1 MNNKILKLNK
11 KNTIYIGFAF
21 FAILMLWQIYNNYCP
36 LILEYLLASKFEGQK
51 LYYIIGVIMALD
63 NLASLIIMPIVGIL
77 SDKTKT
83 KFGKRMPYI
92 LIGMLGS
99 LIIFPFIAL
108 MFIWNS
114 FVGVVIAMLL
124 ILIIMQSYR
133 SPAVALMPDITP
145 KPLRSKANGII
156 NLIGYFGA
164 VFAAVLGM
172 VFSVK
177 EDSSMSDAQGVVLIP
192 FLVTSLLM
200 IIIMVVL
207 FYKFREN
214 QILKEMKEDLEIGE
228 QFSENID
235 KVEENKPLSKE
246 NKRNLILIL
255 IAIFFWFLSFNAV
268 ETFNSLFTKNI
279 LGNSGIHGTFTIILT
294 FSSILTFLFGASL
307 SLKIGR
313 KWTIIIGLICI
324 VFGFTV
330 FSVYTYTIAP
340 NNIWLVYI
348 LTVIIGAGWALVNIN
363 SYPMIVEMATSNN
376 VGKYTGYYYSGSL
389 LAQTVT
395 PILVGLIMSF
405 NDAGLKALYIY
416 SSICMFIALLVFYF
430 IKENKEMK
438 AKLKKSAGKKGL
450 ELLDVDN

>member
-1 MNNKILKLNK
+1 MNHKELKLNK

-36 LILEYLLASKFEGQK
+36 IILEYLLNSKFEGQK
-51 LYYIIGVIMALD
+51 LYYVIGVIMALD
-63 NLASLIIMPIVGIL
+63 NLASLIIMPLVGIL

-92 LIGMLGS
+92 LLGMLAS
-99 LIIFPFIAL
+99 LIVFPFIAL
-108 MFIWNS
+108 MFVWNS
-114 FVGVVIAMLL
+114 LVGVIVMMLL

-172 VFSVK
+172 IFSIK
-177 EDSSMSDAQGVVLIP
+177 DGATMAEAQGKVVIP
-192 FLVTSLLM
+192 FLVTSLCM
-200 IIIMVVL
+200 IIIMSFL
-207 FYKFREN
+207 FFKFREN
-214 QILKEMKEDLEIGE
+214 QVLKEMKEDIELGE
-228 QFSENID
+228 KFSDNID
-235 KVEENKPLSKE
+235 KVEENKPLTKE
-246 NKRNLILIL
+246 NKRNFLLILVS
-255 IAIFFWFLSFNAV
+255 IFFWFLSFNAV

-279 LGNSGIHGTFTIILT
+279 LGNSGIHSTFTIILT
-294 FSSILTFLFGASL
+294 FSSIATFLFGAGL

-313 KWTIIIGLICI
+313 KWTIIIGLICL
-324 VFGFTV
+324 VFGFSV
-330 FSVYTYTIAP
+330 FSIYTYTIAP
-340 NNIWLVYI
+340 NYIWLVYI
-348 LTVIIGAGWALVNIN
+348 LTVVIGIGWALVNIN
-363 SYPMIVEMATSNN
+363 SYPMIVEMATSSN
-376 VGKYTGYYYSGSL
+376 VGKYTGYYYSASM

-395 PILVGLIMSF
+395 PILIGLIMSF

-416 SSICMFIALLVFYF
+416 SSICMLVALIVFYF

-438 AKLKKSAGKKGL
+438 EKLKKSASKKGL
-450 ELLDVDN
+450 ELLDVDE

>member
-1 MNNKILKLNK
+1 MNNKKLTLNK
-11 KNTIYIGFAF
+11 RNTIYIGFAF

-36 LILEYLLASKFEGQK
+36 IILEYLLADRFEGQK
-51 LYYIIGVIMALD
+51 LYYVIGVIMALD
-63 NLASLIIMPIVGIL
+63 NLASLIIMPIVGVL

-92 LIGMLGS
+92 LIGMLAS

-114 FVGVVIAMLL
+114 FIGVLVAMLL

-172 VFSVK
+172 IFSVK
-177 EDSSMSDAQGVVLIP
+177 ENALLSDAQNIVLIP

-200 IIIMVVL
+200 LVILVFL
-207 FYKFREN
+207 FFKFREN
-214 QILKEMKEDLEIGE
+214 QILKEMKDDLEIGE
-228 QFSENID
+228 QYSENID
-235 KVEENKPLSKE
+235 IVEENKPLSKQ
-246 NKRNLILIL
+246 NKRNFVLIL

-268 ETFNSLFTKNI
+268 ETFNSLFSKNI
-279 LGNSGIHGTFTIILT
+279 LGNSGIHSIFTIILT
-294 FSSILTFLFGASL
+294 FSSILTFLLGSSL

-313 KWTIIIGLICI
+313 KWTVIVGLVCL
-324 VFGFTV
+324 VLGFSLFGI
-330 FSVYTYTIAP
+330 YTYTIAP
-340 NNIWLVYI
+340 NNIILVYI
-348 LTVIIGAGWALVNIN
+348 LTVFVGVGWALVNIN
-363 SYPMIVEMATSNN
+363 SYPMVVEMATSNN
-376 VGKYTGYYYSGSL
+376 VGRYTGYYYAGSM

-395 PILVGLIMSF
+395 PILIGLIMSF
-405 NDAGLKALYIY
+405 NNSGLKALYIY
-416 SSICMFIALLVFYF
+416 SSICMFIALVVFYF
-430 IKENKEMK
+430 IKENKAMK
-438 AKLKKSAGKKGL
+438 EKLKRSVNKKGI
-450 ELLDVDN
+450 ELLDIDE

>member
-1 MNNKILKLNK
+1 MNNKKLTLNK
-11 KNTIYIGFAF
+11 RNTIYIGFAF

-36 LILEYLLASKFEGQK
+36 IILEYLLADRFEGQK
-51 LYYIIGVIMALD
+51 LYYVIGVIMALD
-63 NLASLIIMPIVGIL
+63 NLASLIIMPIVGVL

-92 LIGMLGS
+92 LIGMLAS

-114 FVGVVIAMLL
+114 FIGVVVSMLL
-124 ILIIMQSYR
+124 ILIVMQSYR

-177 EDSSMSDAQGVVLIP
+177 ENALMSEAQDVVLIP

-200 IIIMVVL
+200 IIIMVFL
-207 FYKFREN
+207 FFKFREN
-214 QILKEMKEDLEIGE
+214 QIIKEMKEDLEIGE
-228 QFSENID
+228 QYSENVD

-246 NKRNLILIL
+246 NKRNFRLIL

-279 LGNSGIHGTFTIILT
+279 LGNSGIHSVFTIILT
-294 FSSILTFLFGASL
+294 FSSIFTFLFGASL

-313 KWTIIIGLICI
+313 KWTVIIGLACL

-340 NNIWLVYI
+340 NNVWLVYI
-348 LTVIIGAGWALVNIN
+348 LTAIIGVGWALVNIN

-376 VGKYTGYYYSGSL
+376 VGRYTGYYYAGSM
-389 LAQTVT
+389 LAQTAT
-395 PILVGLIMSF
+395 PILIGLIMSF

-416 SSICMFIALLVFYF
+416 SSICMFIALFVFYF

-438 AKLKKSAGKKGL
+438 EKLKQSAGKKGL
-450 ELLDVDN
+450 ELLDIDE